1 MDSNVRP
8 LWQHQI
14 KAIGMAGI
22 SRDLGLFF
30 EQGTGKS
37 RTAIEVLRRRYAVHG
52 RVMRTLIF
60 APIIVCQ
67 NWKDEFA
74 KFSKIQP
81 RDVVV
86 LTNAGKART
95 RDFIKAVGDDLKAG
109 KIIVTNYE
117 AVQMPELYKLILSW
131 KPEIL
136 IVDES
141 QKCKSHSSKRAK
153 LITAIADM
161 AEHRYILTGTPILNS
176 PMDIFQQFRI
186 LDGGETFG
194 KNFFGFRATYFSDAN
209 DKWKG
214 KQSYYPK
221 WQITPENLDRIQDKI
236 SKKAIRV
243 LKSECLDLPPLVR
256 QEYAVQL
263 SKEQER
269 MYKEMRDEYLA
280 FIQKNKDEPRAVV
293 AQLAITK
300 ALRLQQIV
308 SGFAKDEHGMVHR
321 MQCPRLDAL
330 EDLLEAI
337 TPGAKVIVWSVFKEN
352 YNMIAELCKKLGIE
366 WRAIHGDIS
375 NADRITGMQDFRENP
390 SVRVMIANQAAG
402 GAGIN
407 LVEASYSIYYSKGF
421 SLEQDLQSEARNHR
435 GGSEMHDKI
444 TRIDLVAK
452 GTIDDLVT
460 TALKEKQQ
468 VADKILSWN
477 L

>member
-1 MDSNVRP
+1 MNSSRP
-8 LWQHQI
+8 LWKHQLN
-14 KAIGMAGI
+14 AIGLAGI

-37 RTAIEVLRRRYAVHG
+37 RTTIEILRRKYASQN
-52 RVMRTLIF
+52 RVMRTIIF

-74 KFSKIQP
+74 KFSKVQP
-81 RDVVV
+81 RDVVT
-86 LTNAGKART
+86 LTNAGKARV
-95 RDFIKAVGDDLKAG
+95 RDFVKAVGDDLKGG

-117 AVQMPELYKLILSW
+117 AVQMEDLYKLILAW

-136 IVDES
+136 VVDES
-141 QKCKSHSSKRAK
+141 QKCKSHTSKRAK
-153 LITAIADM
+153 LIVSIADM
-161 AEHRYILTGTPILNS
+161 VEHRYILTGTPILNS

-186 LDGGETFG
+186 LDKGETFG

-209 DKWKG
+209 DRWKG
-214 KQSYYPK
+214 KQSYFPK
-221 WQITPENLDRIQDKI
+221 WQITPENLDRIQEKI
-236 SKKAIRV
+236 SKKAVRV
-243 LKSECLDLPPLVR
+243 LKSECLDLPPLIR

-263 SKEQER
+263 SKEQAR

-308 SGFAKDEHGMVHR
+308 SGFVKDEHGQVHR
-321 MQCPRLDAL
+321 MDCPRLEAL
-330 EDLLEAI
+330 SDLLEAI

-352 YNMIAELCKKLGIE
+352 YNMIAEVCKKLGIE
-366 WRAIHGDIS
+366 WRAIHGDIP
-375 NADRITGMQDFRENP
+375 NNERIIGMQDFRENP
-390 SVRVMIANQAAG
+390 NVRVMIANQAAG
-402 GAGIN
+402 GAGVN
-407 LVEASYSIYYSKGF
+407 LVEASYAIYYSKGF

-435 GGSEMHDKI
+435 GGSEMHAKI

-452 GTIDDLVT
+452 ETIDDLIT
-460 TALKEKQQ
+460 KALHDKQQ
-468 VADKILSWN
+468 IADRILTWN
-477 L
+477 I